1 MGLSEGRRVVRFS
14 VGERGGV
21 GRAFR
26 WLLVFCLLV
35 GLASAV
41 AYLMAERNRR
51 QYRLR
56 DQGGYVL
63 IERGRLLPVGWEPY
77 VPESNDLREAYKSA
91 AIPEGEPSGLL
102 EAFEDRS
109 DMDRALFTRLA
120 GWARKRLNASDGES
134 FILAQGFV
142 VRLGLL
148 PGLSESQRAE
158 LKALQADLAYR
169 NGRRLAT
176 EIAGE
181 LDQARSQFEL
191 AITLGTQKQSDAKAW
206 AALMADQAKAYAEAL
221 GAQNAVPQ
229 QPLIPGAVPGA
240 VPEAAPGAP
249 PGQKTEETAPVP
261 STEQPKTAPAD
272 KPANK

>member
-1 MGLSEGRRVVRFS
+1 MGRRETS
-14 VGERGGV
+14 AIGERGGI

-77 VPESNDLREAYKSA
+77 VPESNDLREAYKQA

-102 EAFEDRS
+102 ETFEDRS
-109 DMDRALFTRLA
+109 DMDRALFARLA

-169 NGRRLAT
+169 NGRRLAV

-191 AITLGTQKQSDAKAW
+191 AITLGTQKQTDAKAW
-206 AALMADQAKAYAEAL
+206 AALMADQAKTYGEAL
-221 GAQNAVPQ
+221 GSQNAAPQ
-229 QPLIPGAVPGA
+229 QPLIPGVLPGTGSGAVPG
-240 VPEAAPGAP
+240 
-249 PGQKTEETAPVP
+249 QKAEETAATPTADTP
-261 STEQPKTAPAD
+261 ATAPAD